1 MLYKITSRR
10 KTVQSSK
17 LMSLHSCEMAGYE
30 NLMVALGPVEKAE
43 YLPKI
48 DESTPPCK
56 WNISMGSSFP
66 KTAFQANCQRCPQ
79 PTNEMQGPPT
89 VKSFGAVWPSRV

>member
-48 DESTPPCK
+48 DESTPPYK
-56 WNISMGSSFP
+56 WNIP
-66 KTAFQANCQRCPQ
+66 WAVHFQRQ
-79 PTNEMQGPPT
+79 PFRQT
-89 VKSFGAVWPSRV
+89 VKGVHNLPMRCKGHQL